1 MASSY
6 RTEKD
11 VLGKVKVPSGAYY
24 GSETARAVDNFR
36 VSGMHLQEEF
46 IMAYVMLKRCAAIAN
61 FNAMKL
67 DKKRKD
73 AIVKACDFILKG
85 NMMDQFVVDVF
96 QAGGGTSTNMN
107 VNEVIANKAIEIL
120 GGRKGEYAIVHP
132 NDHVNMS
139 QSSNDTFPTAM
150 NISAYIAMDSLI
162 RSMKELEKAL
172 DSKRLEF
179 MKVIKPGRTHL
190 QDAVPIRMGEEFKGY
205 LGEVSNAIKVLEFSR
220 MLLLGLPIGGTAV
233 GTGLNAGKKYKENM
247 IAEIRKA
254 FKADFKLSSNIF
266 TGMQS
271 RMDELSLSDS
281 LVEAAVA
288 LGKISNDIRLLS
300 SGPNSGIAEILLPA
314 VQPGSSIMPGK
325 INPSIPEMMNMVC
338 FQVIGN
344 GTAVREAVSAG
355 QLEINV
361 FEPVIIFN
369 ILFSIKILA
378 NGTEI
383 FARKTIAGIKA
394 DKAKTSKYLEMDP
407 SIATALSPYIGYNK
421 AAMIARKA
429 FKEKRRVIDVC
440 LDLGVLDRKTLEKIL
455 DPSRQ
460 V

>member
-1 MASSY
+1 MVSSY

-36 VSGMHLQEEF
+36 VSGIQLQEEF
-46 IMAYVMLKRCAAIAN
+46 INTYVMLKRCAAIAN

-73 AIVKACDFILKG
+73 AIVGACDFTLKG

-120 GGRKGEYAIVHP
+120 GGRKGDYAIVHP

-150 NISAYIAMDSLI
+150 NIASYLAMGSLI
-162 RSMKELEKAL
+162 KSMKVLEKTL
-172 DSKRLEF
+172 DSKRLQF
-179 MKVIKPGRTHL
+179 MKIIKPGRTHL

-205 LGEVSNAIKVLEFSR
+205 LGEASNAIKALEFSR
-220 MLLLGLPIGGTAV
+220 MLLLSLPIGGTAV
-233 GTGLNAGKKYKENM
+233 GTGLNAGKRYKENM

-254 FKADFKLSSNIF
+254 FKADFRLSSNIF

-271 RMDELSLSDS
+271 RIDELSLSDS
-281 LVEAAVA
+281 LVETAVA

-344 GTAVREAVSAG
+344 GTTVREAVSAG

-369 ILFSIKILA
+369 ILFSIKILT
-378 NGTEI
+378 NGIEI
-383 FARKTIAGIKA
+383 FARKAIAGIKA
-394 DKAKTSKYLEMDP
+394 DREKASTYLKMDP
-407 SIATALSPYIGYNK
+407 SIATALSPYIGYGK

-429 FKEKRRVIDVC
+429 FKEKRKVIDVC
-440 LDLGVLDRKTLEKIL
+440 LDLGVLDRKTLERIL
-455 DPSRQ
+455 DPARQ

>member
-383 FARKTIAGIKA
+383 FARKAIAGIKA

>member
-36 VSGMHLQEEF
+36 VSGMRLQEEF
-46 IMAYVMLKRCAAIAN
+46 IVTYVMLKRCAAVAN

-150 NISAYIAMDSLI
+150 NIASYLALDSLI
-162 RSMKELEKAL
+162 KSMKELEKTL
-172 DSKRLEF
+172 DSKRSEF
-179 MKVIKPGRTHL
+179 MKIIKPGRTHL

-205 LGEVSNAIKVLEFSR
+205 LGEVSNAIKALELSR
-220 MLLLGLPIGGTAV
+220 MLLLSLPIGGTAV

-247 IAEIRKA
+247 IAEIRRT
-254 FKADFKLSSNIF
+254 FKADFRLSSNIF

-271 RMDELSLSDS
+271 RIDELSLSDS

-288 LGKISNDIRLLS
+288 IGKISNDIRFLS

-344 GTAVREAVSAG
+344 GTVVREAVSAG

-361 FEPVIIFN
+361 FEPVMIFN

-378 NGTEI
+378 NGTGI
-383 FARKTIAGIKA
+383 FARKAIAGMKA
-394 DKAKTSKYLEMDP
+394 DREKISTYLKMDP
-407 SIATALSPYIGYNK
+407 SIATALSPYIGYSK

-440 LDLGVLDRKTLEKIL
+440 LELGVLDRKTLERIL